1 VTIDTWWLSI
11 TATAYAVAKTKGQTM
26 NERRY
31 VKEIAKSVISNFPSA
46 PHLYALE
53 QLTSVGN
60 LQPDLWRQVLIKIDE
75 LDRMRLNRNCA
86 MRMIVTHGDQAH
98 LVALMNLH
106 HEEEHGSKTN
116 IDWREVL
123 KQMDELKGENK

>member
-1 VTIDTWWLSI
+1 
-11 TATAYAVAKTKGQTM
+11 M

-60 LQPDLWRQVLIKIDE
+60 LQPDLWREVLVKIDE
-75 LDRMRLNRNCA
+75 LQGEKHEQEKRLD
-86 MRMIVTHGDQAH
+86 G
-98 LVALMNLH
+98 
-106 HEEEHGSKTN
+106 
-116 IDWREVL
+116 
-123 KQMDELKGENK
+123 

>member
-11 TATAYAVAKTKGQTM
+11 TKTAYAVAKTKGQTM

-53 QLTSVGN
+53 QLTSEGN
-60 LQPDLWRQVLIKIDE
+60 LQPDLWREVLVKIDE
-75 LDRMRLNRNCA
+75 L
-86 MRMIVTHGDQAH
+86 Q
-98 LVALMNLH
+98 
-106 HEEEHGSKTN
+106 
-116 IDWREVL
+116 
-123 KQMDELKGENK
+123 GEKECKK

>member
-1 VTIDTWWLSI
+1 M

-53 QLTSVGN
+53 QLTIVGN
-60 LQPDLWRQVLIKIDE
+60 LQPDLWREVLVKIDE
-75 LDRMRLNRNCA
+75 L
-86 MRMIVTHGDQAH
+86 Q
-98 LVALMNLH
+98 
-106 HEEEHGSKTN
+106 
-116 IDWREVL
+116 
-123 KQMDELKGENK
+123 GENKCKD

>member
-11 TATAYAVAKTKGQTM
+11 TKTAYAVAKTKGQTM

-60 LQPDLWRQVLIKIDE
+60 LQPDLWREVLVKIDE
-75 LDRMRLNRNCA
+75 LQGEKHEQEKRLD
-86 MRMIVTHGDQAH
+86 G
-98 LVALMNLH
+98 
-106 HEEEHGSKTN
+106 
-116 IDWREVL
+116 
-123 KQMDELKGENK
+123 

>member
-11 TATAYAVAKTKGQTM
+11 TKTAYAVAKTKGQTM

-53 QLTSVGN
+53 QLTSEGN
-60 LQPDLWRQVLIKIDE
+60 LQPDLWREVLVKIDE
-75 LDRMRLNRNCA
+75 LQ
-86 MRMIVTHGDQAH
+86 G
-98 LVALMNLH
+98 
-106 HEEEHGSKTN
+106 ESKCK
-116 IDWREVL
+116 D
-123 KQMDELKGENK
+123 

>member
-11 TATAYAVAKTKGQTM
+11 TKTAYAVAKTKGQTM

-53 QLTSVGN
+53 QLTSEGN
-60 LQPDLWRQVLIKIDE
+60 LQPDLWREVLVKIDE
-75 LDRMRLNRNCA
+75 L
-86 MRMIVTHGDQAH
+86 Q
-98 LVALMNLH
+98 
-106 HEEEHGSKTN
+106 
-116 IDWREVL
+116 
-123 KQMDELKGENK
+123 GENK

>member
-11 TATAYAVAKTKGQTM
+11 TKTAYAVAKTKGQTM

-53 QLTSVGN
+53 QLTSEGN
-60 LQPDLWRQVLIKIDE
+60 LQPDLWREVLVKIDE
-75 LDRMRLNRNCA
+75 L
-86 MRMIVTHGDQAH
+86 Q
-98 LVALMNLH
+98 
-106 HEEEHGSKTN
+106 
-116 IDWREVL
+116 
-123 KQMDELKGENK
+123 GENKCKD

>member
-1 VTIDTWWLSI
+1 
-11 TATAYAVAKTKGQTM
+11 M

-60 LQPDLWRQVLIKIDE
+60 LQPELWREVLVKIDE
-75 LDRMRLNRNCA
+75 L
-86 MRMIVTHGDQAH
+86 Q
-98 LVALMNLH
+98 
-106 HEEEHGSKTN
+106 
-116 IDWREVL
+116 
-123 KQMDELKGENK
+123 GEKNGKDND

>member
-1 VTIDTWWLSI
+1 
-11 TATAYAVAKTKGQTM
+11 M

-60 LQPDLWRQVLIKIDE
+60 LQPDLWREVLVKIDE
-75 LDRMRLNRNCA
+75 L
-86 MRMIVTHGDQAH
+86 Q
-98 LVALMNLH
+98 
-106 HEEEHGSKTN
+106 
-116 IDWREVL
+116 
-123 KQMDELKGENK
+123 GENK

>member
-26 NERRY
+26 SERRY

-60 LQPDLWRQVLIKIDE
+60 LQPDLWREVLVKIDE
-75 LDRMRLNRNCA
+75 LQ
-86 MRMIVTHGDQAH
+86 GEK
-98 LVALMNLH
+98 
-106 HEEEHGSKTN
+106 HEQEK
-116 IDWREVL
+116 
-123 KQMDELKGENK
+123 

>member
-1 VTIDTWWLSI
+1 MTIDTWWLSI

-31 VKEIAKSVISNFPSA
+31 VKEIANSIISNFPSA

-60 LQPDLWRQVLIKIDE
+60 LHPSLWREVLVKIDE
-75 LDRMRLNRNCA
+75 LQGEKHEQEKRL
-86 MRMIVTHGDQAH
+86 
-98 LVALMNLH
+98 
-106 HEEEHGSKTN
+106 
-116 IDWREVL
+116 
-123 KQMDELKGENK
+123 DE

>member
-1 VTIDTWWLSI
+1 
-11 TATAYAVAKTKGQTM
+11 M

-60 LQPDLWRQVLIKIDE
+60 LQPDLWREVLVKIDE
-75 LDRMRLNRNCA
+75 LQ
-86 MRMIVTHGDQAH
+86 GEK
-98 LVALMNLH
+98 
-106 HEEEHGSKTN
+106 HEQEK
-116 IDWREVL
+116 
-123 KQMDELKGENK
+123 

>member
-11 TATAYAVAKTKGQTM
+11 TATAYAVARTKGQAM

-53 QLTSVGN
+53 QLTSEGN
-60 LQPDLWRQVLIKIDE
+60 LQPDLWREVLVKIDE
-75 LDRMRLNRNCA
+75 L
-86 MRMIVTHGDQAH
+86 Q
-98 LVALMNLH
+98 
-106 HEEEHGSKTN
+106 
-116 IDWREVL
+116 
-123 KQMDELKGENK
+123 GENKCKD